1 MYTKLEDNIVKMKY
15 KIEFDAINNIII
27 IKEYPQRNIIYKGN
41 TYDNDKTLQIQG
53 GLLTDEVGLGK
64 TFSTI
69 THLINNI

>member
-41 TYDNDKTLQIQG
+41 TYDNDKTLQKVYQELRHFFDNFI
-53 GLLTDEVGLGK
+53 
-64 TFSTI
+64 I
-69 THLINNI
+69 